1 VTQQS
6 IIKSTLELNM
16 EKKGSAIVIGVGP
29 ERGLGAT
36 LASYFAAKGL
46 HVYVAGRSEDKLHN
60 IANKIT
66 QSGGSATAAVAD
78 ATVEDDVA
86 ELFEKVRLDGLRLEL
101 AAYNVDSNISSPLL
115 ETDTETFTKLWQ
127 QNCLG
132 AFIFG
137 KETVR
142 IMKERRQGTLF
153 FTGATASLRAKPPF
167 TAFAS
172 AKAGLRALAQ
182 GMAREFSPQGIHVV
196 HTIID
201 GVIDGER
208 ARTHFPEYVKAKGK
222 EGLLQLDAIAE
233 TYWAIHR
240 QHPSA
245 WTHELDLRPFKEP
258 F

>member
-1 VTQQS
+1 V
-6 IIKSTLELNM
+6 
-16 EKKGSAIVIGVGP
+16 EKKCSAVIIGVGP
-29 ERGLGAT
+29 EQGLGAS
-36 LASYFAAKGL
+36 LAIFFAGKGL
-46 HVYVAGRSEDKLHN
+46 HVLIAGRSEDKLHK
-60 IANKIT
+60 IADKIRQT
-66 QSGGSATAAVAD
+66 GGSATPVVAD
-78 ATVEDDVA
+78 ATVELEVA
-86 ELFEKVRLDGLRLEL
+86 HLFNQVQIEGFCVDI
-101 AAYNVDSNISSPLL
+101 AAYNVDSNIPSPLL
-115 ETDTETFTKLWQ
+115 ETNTETFTKLWQ

-132 AFIFG
+132 AFLFG
-137 KETVR
+137 KEAVNA
-142 IMKERRQGTLF
+142 MKDQHKGTLF
-153 FTGATASLRAKPPF
+153 FTGATASLRARPPF

-208 ARTHFPEYVKAKGK
+208 ARNQFPDYVKAKGK
-222 EGLLQLDAIAE
+222 DGLLQLDAIAE
-233 TYWAIHR
+233 TYWAIHK

>member
-1 VTQQS
+1 MQ
-6 IIKSTLELNM
+6 KC
-16 EKKGSAIVIGVGP
+16 SAVIIGVGP
-29 ERGLGAT
+29 EQGLGAT
-36 LASYFAAKGL
+36 LARCFSGNGL
-46 HVYVAGRSEDKLHN
+46 HVFIAGRSEDKLRTVAET
-60 IANKIT
+60 IRQA
-66 QSGGSATAAVAD
+66 GGSATTVVAN
-78 ATVEDDVA
+78 ATVELEVA
-86 ELFEKVRLDGLRLEL
+86 QLFSQVRLEGYSVDI
-101 AAYNVDSNISSPLL
+101 AAYNVDSNISAPLL
-115 ETDTETFTKLWQ
+115 ETGTETFTNLWQ

-132 AFIFG
+132 AFFFG
-137 KETVR
+137 KEA
-142 IMKERRQGTLF
+142 INAMKERRKGTIF

-208 ARTHFPEYVKAKGK
+208 ARIQFPDYVKAKGK
-222 EGLLQLDAIAE
+222 DGLLQLDAVAE
-233 TYWAIHR
+233 TYWAIHQ

>member
-1 VTQQS
+1 MRQ
-6 IIKSTLELNM
+6 KC
-16 EKKGSAIVIGVGP
+16 SAVIIGVGP
-29 ERGLGAT
+29 EQGLGAT
-36 LASYFAAKGL
+36 LSKYFAGKGL
-46 HVYVAGRSEDKLHN
+46 HVFIAGRREDKLHK
-60 IANKIT
+60 IADKIRQT
-66 QSGGSATAAVAD
+66 GGSATPVVAD
-78 ATVEDDVA
+78 ATVEHDVA
-86 ELFEKVRLDGLRLEL
+86 HLFKMAQLDGYNIDI
-101 AAYNVDSNISSPLL
+101 AAYNVDSNIPSPLL

-132 AFIFG
+132 AFLFG
-137 KETVR
+137 KEAVNA
-142 IMKERRQGTLF
+142 MKDKQKGTLF

-208 ARTHFPEYVKAKGK
+208 AKNQFPDYVKAKGK
-222 EGLLQLDAIAE
+222 DGLLQLDAIAE
-233 TYWAIHR
+233 TYWAIHK
-240 QHPSA
+240 QHSSA

>member
-1 VTQQS
+1 VESQC
-6 IIKSTLELNM
+6 
-16 EKKGSAIVIGVGP
+16 SAIIIGVGP
-29 ERGLGAT
+29 EEGLGAT
-36 LASYFAAKGL
+36 LARYFSGTGL
-46 HVYVAGRSEDKLHN
+46 HVFIAGRSEEKLHLVANN
-60 IANKIT
+60 IRQK
-66 QSGGSATAAVAD
+66 GGTATAVVTD
-78 ATVEDDVA
+78 ATVEHDVA
-86 ELFEKVRLDGLRLEL
+86 QLFRQVRLDGYSVDI
-101 AAYNVDSNISSPLL
+101 AAYNVDSNIRSPLL
-115 ETDTETFTKLWQ
+115 ETDTETFTRLWQ

-132 AFIFG
+132 AFFFG
-137 KETVR
+137 KEAVNA
-142 IMKERRQGTLF
+142 MKDRRKGTLF

-196 HTIID
+196 HTVID

-208 ARTHFPEYVKAKGK
+208 ARTQFPDYVKAKGK

-233 TYWAIHR
+233 TYWAIHQ

>member
-1 VTQQS
+1 MVQ
-6 IIKSTLELNM
+6 KC
-16 EKKGSAIVIGVGP
+16 SAVIIGVGP
-29 ERGLGAT
+29 EQGLGAS
-36 LASYFAAKGL
+36 LAKFFSGKGL
-46 HVYVAGRSEDKLHN
+46 HIFIAGRSEDKLHKV
-60 IANKIT
+60 AEKIR
-66 QSGGSATAAVAD
+66 QSGGTVTTVLAD
-78 ATVEDDVA
+78 ATVERDVA
-86 ELFEKVRLDGLRLEL
+86 HLFKIAQMDGYTIDI
-101 AAYNVDSNISSPLL
+101 AAYNVDSNIPSPLL
-115 ETDTETFTKLWQ
+115 EMDTYTFTRLWQ

-132 AFIFG
+132 AFFFG
-137 KETVR
+137 KES
-142 IMKERRQGTLF
+142 INAMKGQHKGTLF

-196 HTIID
+196 HAIID

-208 ARTHFPEYVKAKGK
+208 ARNQFSDYVKAKGK
-222 EGLLQLDAIAE
+222 DGLLQLDAIVE
-233 TYWAIHR
+233 TYWAIHK